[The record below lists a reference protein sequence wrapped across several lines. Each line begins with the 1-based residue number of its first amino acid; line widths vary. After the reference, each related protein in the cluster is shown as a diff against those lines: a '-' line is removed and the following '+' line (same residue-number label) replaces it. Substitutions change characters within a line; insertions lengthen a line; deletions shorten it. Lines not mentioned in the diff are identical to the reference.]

1 MPNGT
6 QAVKS
11 DDSDTANPLDP
22 PHVEPTLAELVVPWF
37 RENGRAFP
45 WRETTNAFH
54 ILMAEVL
61 LRQTQAHRV
70 ADPYV
75 ELVARYPDPESL
87 LRADLVSLREWFGP
101 LGLVSRADRLI
112 EAARVLVE
120 EHAGQVPQDL
130 AELQS
135 LPGIGR
141 YSARAILCLAFGQP
155 FPMIDEGSGRV
166 LRRVLGR
173 EIDGPAYSSR
183 SLMADAD
190 ELLPEGLA
198 REFNLGLI
206 DIAARFCRPHKTLCA
221 ECPLARECV
230 RGRAAIRTSSEPSQ
244 AASPQLEGSAA
255 GD

>member
-1 MPNGT
+1 MGDPVPDATEAANP
-6 QAVKS
+6 A
-11 DDSDTANPLDP
+11 DADTANALRFS
-22 PHVEPTLAELVVPWF
+22 HIEQTLAKLVVAWF
-37 RENGRAFP
+37 RRNGRAFP

-54 ILMAEVL
+54 ILLAEVL

-75 ELVARYPDPESL
+75 ELVAWYPDPESL
-87 LRADLVSLREWFGP
+87 GRANVASLRRWFGP
-101 LGLVSRADRLI
+101 LGLVRRADRLI
-112 EAARVLVE
+112 ETARILVQ

-130 AELQS
+130 EELQA

-166 LRRVLGR
+166 LRRVLGH

-183 SLMADAD
+183 SLMTHAQG
-190 ELLPEGLA
+190 LLPAGSA

-206 DIAARFCRPHKTLCA
+206 DIAARFCRPRNTLCA
-221 ECPLARECV
+221 ECPLATGCA
-230 RGRAAIRTSSEPSQ
+230 RGRTSITESGDRSQ
-244 AASPQLEGSAA
+244 V
-255 GD
+255 

>member
-1 MPNGT
+1 MAHPVPDANE
-6 QAVKS
+6 AAHPAS
-11 DDSDTANPLDP
+11 ADTANALRFS
-22 PHVEPTLAELVVPWF
+22 HVEQTLAELVVAWF

-54 ILMAEVL
+54 ILVAEVL

-70 ADPYV
+70 AEPYA

-87 LRADLVSLREWFGP
+87 GRAEVASLRQWFGP
-101 LGLVSRADRLI
+101 LGLVRRADSLI
-112 EAARVLVE
+112 ETARLLVQ

-130 AELQS
+130 EELQT

-141 YSARAILCLAFGQP
+141 YSARAILCLAFGRP

-166 LRRVLGR
+166 LRRVLGH

-183 SLMADAD
+183 SLMTHAQA
-190 ELLPEGLA
+190 LLPEDSA

-206 DIAARFCRPHKTLCA
+206 DIAARFCRPRKTLCS
-221 ECPLARECV
+221 ECPLATECAQ
-230 RGRAAIRTSSEPSQ
+230 GRATITGTGDPSKGLK
-244 AASPQLEGSAA
+244 S
-255 GD
+255 